1 MNNQNAHAIMCKA
14 LATAGGLGTA
24 SFLYYL
30 WSCGV
35 SVAGLLVALG
45 MTLFV
50 SAITVAGAVV
60 VFRSKE
66 Q

>member
-1 MNNQNAHAIMCKA
+1 MNNQNAFGIMCKA
-14 LATAGGLGTA
+14 LAAASGLGVGG
-24 SFLYYL
+24 FLYYL

-35 SVAGLLVALG
+35 PVAGLLVALG

-50 SAITVAGAVV
+50 SAMTVAGALI

>member
-1 MNNQNAHAIMCKA
+1 MTNQNAHGITCKA
-14 LATAGGLGTA
+14 LATAAGIGVA

-30 WSCGV
+30 WACGV
-35 SVAGLLVALG
+35 PVAGLLVALG

-50 SAITVAGAVV
+50 SAMTVAGAVMV
-60 VFRSKE
+60 LRSKE